1 MKTWF
6 LILALALAPTAA
18 VAGSYGLGEAIAVK
32 DVTHTDPHRGTTLM
46 KDATLTFDSVEEHAS
61 IQNQLLVTS
70 AHEVKPKNGK
80 FVVVRYTVKN
90 NAREMLDIYPL
101 FFGGCS
107 LQDDKGESF
116 SISKA
121 SGQFAQAAKID
132 MQGKRMAA
140 GEGTTSCIVFDVP
153 EGSAPASLKLDLIDA
168 TVSLAGG
175 APAR

>member
-1 MKTWF
+1 MKLPV
-6 LILALALAPTAA
+6 LIALSLLSVPAL
-18 VAGSYGLGEAIAVK
+18 AGSYGLKEAIPVK

-70 AHEVKPKNGK
+70 THEVKPANGK
-80 FVVVRYTVKN
+80 FVVVRYSVKN
-90 NAREMLDIYPL
+90 NASEMLDIYPI

-107 LQDDKGESF
+107 LTDDKGNSYP
-116 SISKA
+116 ISKA
-121 SGQFAQAAKID
+121 SGQFAEAFKID

-153 EGSAPASLKLDLIDA
+153 ESSAPASLKLDLIDA
-168 TVSLAGG
+168 TVSLGK
-175 APAR
+175 